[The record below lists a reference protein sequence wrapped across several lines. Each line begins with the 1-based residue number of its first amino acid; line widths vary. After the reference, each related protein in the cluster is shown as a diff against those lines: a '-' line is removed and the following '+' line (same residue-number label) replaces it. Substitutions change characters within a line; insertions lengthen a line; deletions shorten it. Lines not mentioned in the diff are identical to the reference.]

1 MSEIRRALLSRRT
14 GLYLFIAVFLGCV
27 FFMYDCFSEKQITLT
42 GDELTAYIDGYPDFL
57 KSVQDNA
64 ESFGTITALSGGF
77 SAENI
82 RKTAEDYSTLSGVQ
96 AVYGNNKGIVLISDY
111 VTADFLIIG
120 VTLLTSVSFIEEKR
134 KGLTYLVRSTKNG
147 RRALSVQRA
156 ATVFIIAFTAS
167 ILVHAGLFITAQLTC
182 GDMEVTRF
190 IQSVPEF
197 AVCPFR
203 ISILDYLLLSVIIKA
218 LSAVT
223 AGLLIFLLP
232 SVLEPAIAVTAFAV
246 FGVSEY
252 LLYAVI
258 LPTDRLSP
266 LKFCNL
272 AALLRTDIFFK
283 EYCNLNVFGNA
294 VSFFTCAVF
303 VGILLM
309 ITLAVLCIVLCS
321 REKNSLSIDGKF
333 TEKISSALSEKAPA
347 LPLWLWETK
356 KVFFNQKGAVILAA
370 VVYIAVSSALSY
382 RYLIPS
388 YNKYELSYYSKYAG
402 VITAEMADKI
412 NDDRNNL
419 QGEYDRVYE
428 EYITLYEE
436 SGKIFTDEVLALYD
450 KLVILGDRLY
460 ALDKI
465 KAQAESGLSYTEK
478 TGIET
483 HMIRTAVYELFLL
496 DDRITTNKNALYIML
511 CIIGVFAGINAA
523 ENHSNMTSQLKSS
536 YRGRKKL
543 TAIKLAIIG
552 ITSMAVTVGIF
563 LPQFIQIGA
572 EGFNDITAT
581 AQSLEFLRFVPFQIS
596 IRGYLLLMMCVRML
610 SAFLVGIFVMAVSCY
625 CRSSITAICLCS
637 AVLVVPAVLSGTGV
651 VSFIS
656 MADFIGFCTL

>member
-1 MSEIRRALLSRRT
+1 MSEIRRVLLSRRT
-14 GLYLFIAVFLGCV
+14 GLYLFISVFLGCV
-27 FFMYDCFSEKQITLT
+27 FFMYDCFSEKQITLS
-42 GDELTAYIDGYPDFL
+42 GDELTAYIEGYPDFL

-82 RKTAEDYSTLSGVQ
+82 RKTAEDYSALSGVQ
-96 AVYGNNKGIVLISDY
+96 TIYGNNKGIVLISDY

-120 VTLLTSVSFIEEKR
+120 VTLLTAVSFIEEKR
-134 KGLTYLVRSTKNG
+134 KGLTFLVRSTKNG
-147 RRALSVQRA
+147 RRALSVQRVA
-156 ATVFIIAFTAS
+156 AIFIIAFTAS
-167 ILVHAGLFITAQLTC
+167 ILVHAGLFVTAQLTC
-182 GDMEVTRF
+182 GDMNVMRPL
-190 IQSVPEF
+190 QSVPEF
-197 AVCPFR
+197 ALCPFK
-203 ISILDYLLLSVIIKA
+203 ISILDYLILLVIIKA

-232 SVLEPAIAVTAFAV
+232 SILEPAIAVTVFAFFAV
-246 FGVSEY
+246 AEY
-252 LLYAVI
+252 LLYGLI

-272 AALLRTDIFFK
+272 IALLRTDIFFK

-303 VGILLM
+303 TGVILLL
-309 ITLAVLCIVLCS
+309 TLTVLCVVFGS
-321 REKNSLSIDGKF
+321 REKSSLSFGGKF
-333 TEKISSALSEKAPA
+333 TEKISMILSRKAPS

-356 KVFFNQKGAVILAA
+356 KVFINQKGAVILTV

-388 YNKYELSYYSKYAG
+388 YNKYELSYYNKYAG
-402 VITAEMADKI
+402 VITAEMLDKI
-412 NDDRNNL
+412 NDDRNDL
-419 QGEYDRVYE
+419 QGEYDTVYE

-436 SGKIFTDEVLALYD
+436 SGRLFTDEVLKLYD
-450 KLVILGDRLY
+450 KLIIMGDRLY

-465 KAQAESGLSYTEK
+465 KAQAESGLDYTDK
-478 TGIET
+478 TDIET

-523 ENHSNMTSQLKSS
+523 ENHSNMTYQLKSS

-543 TAIKLAIIG
+543 TSVKLSIIG
-552 ITSMAVTVGIF
+552 ITSIAVTIGIF
-563 LPQFIQIGA
+563 LPQFLQIGA
-572 EGFNDITAT
+572 ESFNDITAT
-581 AQSLEFLRFVPFQIS
+581 AQSLEFLRFMPFQLS
-596 IRGYLLLMMCVRML
+596 IKGYLLLMMCVRML
-610 SAFLVGIFVMAVSCY
+610 SAFLVGIFVMAVSRF
-625 CRSSITAICLCS
+625 CRSSVTTMCICS

-651 VSFIS
+651 VSLIS
-656 MADFIGFCTL
+656 MADFIGFCSL

>member
-1 MSEIRRALLSRRT
+1 MSEIRRVLFSRRT

-27 FFMYDCFSEKQITLT
+27 FFMYDCFSEKQITMS
-42 GDELTAYIDGYPDFL
+42 GDELTAYIESYPDFL

-77 SAENI
+77 SAKNI
-82 RKTAEDYSTLSGVQ
+82 RKTAEDYSALSGVQ
-96 AVYGNNKGIVLISDY
+96 NVYGNNKGIVLISDY

-120 VTLLTSVSFIEEKR
+120 VTLLTAVSFIEEKR

-147 RRALSVQRA
+147 RRALSVQRVTA
-156 ATVFIIAFTAS
+156 VFIIAFAAS
-167 ILVHAGLFITAQLTC
+167 ILVHMGLFITAQLAC
-182 GDMEVTRF
+182 GDMDVTRS

-197 AVCPFR
+197 ALCPFK
-203 ISILDYLLLSVIIKA
+203 ISILDYLLLSVVIKA
-218 LSAVT
+218 LSAIT

-232 SVLEPAIAVTAFAV
+232 SILEPAIAVTIFAFFA
-246 FGVSEY
+246 VSEY

-303 VGILLM
+303 IEILLM
-309 ITLAVLCIVLCS
+309 ITLAVLCIVFCS
-321 REKNSLSIDGKF
+321 HEKNGLSLGGKF
-333 TEKISSALSEKAPA
+333 TEKISSALSEKAPS

-356 KVFFNQKGAVILAA
+356 KVFIKQKGAVILAV

-382 RYLIPS
+382 RYLIPP
-388 YNKYELSYYSKYAG
+388 YNKYELSYYKKYAG
-402 VITAEMADKI
+402 IITAGMVDKI
-412 NDDRNNL
+412 NDDRNDL
-419 QGEYDRVYE
+419 QAEYNRAYE
-428 EYITLYEE
+428 EYLTLYEE
-436 SGKIFTDEVLALYD
+436 SGEIFTDEVLKLYD
-450 KLVILGDRLY
+450 KLIAMGDRLY

-478 TGIET
+478 TGIQT

-511 CIIGVFAGINAA
+511 CIIGVFAGINAT
-523 ENHSNMTSQLKSS
+523 ENHSNMTYQLKSS
-536 YRGRKKL
+536 YQGRKKL

-572 EGFNDITAT
+572 EGFNDIEVT
-581 AQSLEFLRFVPFQIS
+581 AQSLDFLRFMPFQIS

-610 SAFLVGIFVMAVSCY
+610 SAFLVGIFVMIISRF
-625 CRSSITAICLCS
+625 CRSSVTAMCLCS
-637 AVLVVPAVLSGTGV
+637 AVLVVPAVLSGTGI

-656 MADFIGFCTL
+656 MADFIGFCTI